1 MIIEN
6 TVRQNVYEQILKA
19 ANKRLEQAIPGSDGS
34 YANLSLGRILNLLF
48 LLKGEF
54 GTIGDYWTTHQTL
67 RALVGDDLLWAEP
80 QKPSLAFSELVQ

>member
-6 TVRQNVYEQILKA
+6 AARQNVYEQILKA